1 MARGGALLLQFVEHE
16 VLERRIDVEA
26 ALDLC
31 VSKSEK
37 KPATTSSPGRDAR
50 RWHANDGTP
59 RFTRMF
65 GTKPG
70 LIVHDVAS
78 FLLRN
83 FISSS

>member
-1 MARGGALLLQFVEHE
+1 M
-16 VLERRIDVEA
+16 D
-26 ALDLC
+26 
-31 VSKSEK
+31 
-37 KPATTSSPGRDAR
+37 TSRVDGVTAPRHR
-50 RWHANDGTP
+50 GTP

-78 FLLRN
+78 FLDRN